1 MTITPPPPLPPPPG
15 PATGETAFMHELRR
29 LKAWSGL
36 SFRQLQ
42 RRASAAGDALPSSTA
57 STMLGK
63 NRLPRHE
70 VLVAFVRACGLGEE
84 QVRAWA
90 DARAGIAGGT
100 VAPAPAPVPEAVPGR
115 RRRAWRRRVLA
126 EAAALAVAF
135 AGGAALTALLGGD
148 SIETYE
154 TTVVR

>member
-1 MTITPPPPLPPPPG
+1 MR
-15 PATGETAFMHELRR
+15 ELRR

-42 RRASAAGDALPSSTA
+42 RRASAAGDVLPSSTA

-70 VLVAFVRACGLGEE
+70 VLVAFVRACGLDEE
-84 QVRAWA
+84 QVRAWG

-100 VAPAPAPVPEAVPGR
+100 AAAAPAPAPEAVPGR
-115 RRRAWRRRVLA
+115 ARAWRRRVLA
-126 EAAALAVAF
+126 GAAALAVAF
-135 AGGAALTALLGGD
+135 AGGAALTALLGGG

>member
-1 MTITPPPPLPPPPG
+1 MTTTPPPP

-36 SFRQLQ
+36 SFRELA

-57 STMLGK
+57 STMLGR

-70 VLVAFVRACGLGEE
+70 VLVAFVRACGLDEE

-90 DARAGIAGGT
+90 DARAGIAAGT
-100 VAPAPAPVPEAVPGR
+100 PEPAPASAPAPAPEAVPVR
-115 RRRAWRRRVLA
+115 RTRAWRRRVLA
-126 EAAALAVAF
+126 GAAALGVIL
-135 AGGAALTALLGGD
+135 AGGAALTLG
-148 SIETYE
+148 SESVETYE